1 MEFWR
6 KQLTFHLVRKINDMK
21 RNYENEHDIRSRINK
36 LTDWKR
42 TWKNSGLTRNR
53 TLAFAIDRTK
63 PLRLFIL
70 LRRPCS
76 VSYLSAVHIA
86 IYFIYFLK
94 RWVIESR
101 STNQPKAVTS
111 VKNCLRDQ
119 NSLTKLLGL
128 GSDRGHYFDKRHIKV
143 HKFSNIIRKWE
154 DKIV

>member
-6 KQLTFHLVRKINDMK
+6 KQLTFHLVRKINDIK

-42 TWKNSGLTRNR
+42 PWKNSGLTGNR
-53 TLAFAIDRTK
+53 THAFAIDRTK

-70 LRRPCS
+70 LRRSCS
-76 VSYLSAVHIA
+76 VSYLSAVQIA

-128 GSDRGHYFDKRHIKV
+128 DSDRGHYFDMSGDSDQSVWIKYTV
-143 HKFSNIIRKWE
+143 SRRDN
-154 DKIV
+154 